1 MYKRAIVQVWSVD
14 DPEWLCKISEGRAGL
29 AHSRW
34 GTHERHILNT
44 NEFNVRVSVWDLSQ
58 TAGAFCS
65 ALLRTSVTFG
75 HEPLCVCVCMC
86 VYVRECSCV
95 AFVDES
101 VPFARG

>member
-58 TAGAFCS
+58 TAGVVASLS
-65 ALLRTSVTFG
+65 APKTPSSSRLVRSRSHRLATRNAGISVRSAPT
-75 HEPLCVCVCMC
+75 
-86 VYVRECSCV
+86 
-95 AFVDES
+95 
-101 VPFARG
+101 

>member
-14 DPEWLCKISEGRAGL
+14 DPEWFCKISEGRAGL

-34 GTHERHILNT
+34 GPHERHILNT

-58 TAGAFCS
+58 TAGVVASLSAPKFADKVAFCS

-86 VYVRECSCV
+86 
-95 AFVDES
+95 ES
-101 VPFARG
+101 VLV